1 MTHEFLSIYPA
12 KLMEYG
18 LAITYLLLFIPFWS
32 YVQSGRRAP
41 AHVRST
47 ARAPAPAP
55 ARAAG
60 AVALRP
66 VVQGWFHVPAEVHL
80 HPGHTWA
87 RLEPEGVVSIGL
99 DDFAHKLVG
108 PTPVSLPVVGARV
121 SQGEPALR
129 VGDEEKK
136 VSLVAPV
143 DGTVV
148 AVNAAPSAE
157 DPYGTGWLLKVKAPR
172 LAANLR
178 QLRFGGAAR
187 RLLEEAAE
195 ELAARVSPELGAVLQ
210 DGGAPVN
217 GIARELAGERW
228 DGVARTFFLT

>member
-41 AHVRST
+41 AHARST
-47 ARAPAPAP
+47 ARAPAPAL

-66 VVQGWFHVPAEVHL
+66 AAQGWFHVPAEVHL

-99 DDFAHKLVG
+99 DDLAHKLVG

-157 DPYGTGWLLKVKAPR
+157 DPYGAGWLLKVKAPR